1 MPAETD
7 ATSAGRLGAAD
18 ERLIR
23 VIGRMPLAS
32 AGNLAPILGAD
43 ERRVRAR
50 LGSLRHA
57 GWIAAMSVGMTVPR
71 QQRWFLTGL
80 AARTLYAH
88 DDRPG
93 PDDPSPFSFPDD
105 LPADPATAAVRE
117 RLPWT
122 ATSRGLR
129 TCVRRL
135 ASFELMY
142 RIAPR
147 LVRSGWLRVPEAD
160 AGGPADLAMTDFRL
174 LRFGGW
180 FHAVAHYSDRYWVS
194 FTYVGLHVTER
205 ALRRKRAHR
214 FWGLDAYS
222 ADHDAHERAADR
234 VFYGDPMY
242 DAVPSAQV
250 ILAADSWAA
259 HLAQLEFARSA
270 RPLICTP
277 DGLWGDPVELRPSGD
292 RVGDPVLPMEVGRA
306 EQLRR
311 WRNVNPDVVAI
322 TEPLTYTTFMA
333 IAQFPAMQ
341 GDQLSRL
348 LSASPRRVNTAL
360 ATLVEVGLI
369 DRFDGHCYLTERGL
383 RRAANASRL
392 LASALIRRHGAYL
405 IPTFRNRQRRHDDGV
420 NRLVLQFAAE
430 GATVF
435 VGWRGEINVPGVTQ
449 IRPDLVVLVSDG
461 PLGGG
466 AYCLEYERS
475 ATTPSEVIDKIR
487 PYRKCAAVGR
497 PAPLLM
503 VCETPQAAQ
512 RFAEYDSLL
521 PLLVTD
527 GDAVEAG
534 RLTGDATAWRQ
545 RDTDTVSLHCRRAS
559 SVR

>member
-1 MPAETD
+1 MSAEAN
-7 ATSAGRLGAAD
+7 ATSAGQLGAAD
-18 ERLIR
+18 ERLLRI
-23 VIGRMPLAS
+23 VGRMPLAS
-32 AGNLAPILGAD
+32 AGNLAPILRTD

-50 LGSLRHA
+50 LGSLRRA
-57 GWIAAMSVGMTVPR
+57 GWIAAMSAGMTEPR
-71 QQRWFLTGL
+71 QQRWFLTGM

-93 PDDPSPFSFPDD
+93 PDDPSPSPFPVD

-117 RLPWT
+117 RLTWT

-135 ASFELMY
+135 ASLELAY
-142 RIAPR
+142 RLAPG
-147 LVRSGWLRVPEAD
+147 LVRSGWLRAPIVD

-174 LRFGGW
+174 LRYGGW
-180 FHAVAHYSDRYWVS
+180 FHAVAHYGERYWVS
-194 FTYVGLHVTER
+194 FTYVGLHATER

-234 VFYGDPMY
+234 VFYGDPTY

-292 RVGDPVLPMEVGRA
+292 RVDDPVLPMEVGQA
-306 EQLRR
+306 EQLKR
-311 WRNVNPDVVAI
+311 WRYVNPDVVAI
-322 TEPLTYTTFMA
+322 NEPLTYTTFVA
-333 IAQFPAMQ
+333 IAQFPALQ
-341 GDQLSRL
+341 CDQLSRL
-348 LSASPRRVNTAL
+348 LSASPRRVNAAL
-360 ATLVEVGLI
+360 ATLVEVGLV
-369 DRFDGHCYLTERGL
+369 DRFGGHCYLTDRGL

-405 IPTFRNRQRRHDDGV
+405 IPSFRRRQLRHDIGV

-430 GATVF
+430 GATAF
-435 VGWRGEINVPGVTQ
+435 AGWRGEINVPGVTQ
-449 IRPDLVVLVSDG
+449 IRPDLVVLVSGG
-461 PLGGG
+461 PLGSG

-503 VCETPQAAQ
+503 VCETDQAAQ

-521 PLLVTD
+521 PLLVTHTA
-527 GDAVEAG
+527 AVEAG
-534 RLTGDATAWRQ
+534 RLTGDTTVWQQ
-545 RDTDTVSLHCRRAS
+545 RGADTVPLRCA
-559 SVR
+559 